1 MTGEISLDM
10 EKEDGGLEREQGPL
24 ERLEDKIG
32 NLLLKYE
39 DLKKE
44 RDELAAALDREKEKG
59 RRLGKEME
67 SLSQDKD
74 KVRGRID
81 QLLQRLKGVD
91 I

>member
-1 MTGEISLDM
+1 MAGEISLDI
-10 EKEDGGLEREQGPL
+10 EKEELGLEKERGPL
-24 ERLEDKIG
+24 EKLEEKIG

-44 RDELAAALDREKEKG
+44 RDELAAALDREKERG

-67 SLSQDKD
+67 SLSQDKE
-74 KVRGRID
+74 KVKGRID
-81 QLLQRLKGVD
+81 QLLQRLKGID

>member
-1 MTGEISLDM
+1 MNGEISLDM
-10 EKEDGGLEREQGPL
+10 EKEDGGLEKERGPL
-24 ERLEDKIG
+24 ERLEEKIG
-32 NLLLKYE
+32 SLLLKYE

-44 RDELAAALDREKEKG
+44 RDELAVALDREKERV

-67 SLSQDKD
+67 SLSLDKE

-81 QLLQRLKGVD
+81 QLLQRLKGID